1 MTGVETPQAAWRRV
15 EISAG
20 QLVEPGSG
28 AVLASSVAVA
38 FAAVV
43 VAVVDAVAVAAV
55 AAAAAA
61 VVVVDEFAA
70 DVDVAVPDGQSHAAS
85 AQATVRGAGPPS
97 YADQTQ
103 LKIEVFGALPGPAP
117 LPPS

>member
-1 MTGVETPQAAWRRV
+1 VTGVETPQAALRRV

-20 QLVEPGSG
+20 PLVEQGFG
-28 AVLASSVAVA
+28 AVQASSAAVA
-38 FAAVV
+38 FVAAV

-55 AAAAAA
+55 AVAAVA

-70 DVDVAVPDGQSHAAS
+70 DVDVAVLDGRSHAAS
-85 AQATVRGAGPPS
+85 AQARVHDADLPS
-97 YADQTQ
+97 YVGQIQ
-103 LKIEVFGALPGPAP
+103 PKIGVFGALPGPAP